1 MTFGAS
7 RPLLESSILSIFIVC
22 VSSLKLLIYPFSET
36 CCAQLTCTKRARET
50 LPRARVH
57 VPATMSAIASLT
69 APVAVKAGKSAAF
82 SRGTRVSQVR
92 AHADSRT
99 PRGLDRTRREN
110 LIRDRARAE
119 ERRPRDRP
127 ERRRP
132 RRSPRVPFTTR
143 PLARRDPD

>member
-1 MTFGAS
+1 M
-7 RPLLESSILSIFIVC
+7 
-22 VSSLKLLIYPFSET
+22 
-36 CCAQLTCTKRARET
+36 RARET

-69 APVAVKAGKSAAF
+69 SPVAVKAGKSAAF

-99 PRGLDRTRREN
+99 TRGLDRTRREN

-119 ERRPRDRP
+119 DRRPRDRP
-127 ERRRP
+127 ERRSSSTSISRFDS
-132 RRSPRVPFTTR
+132 RIRHAK
-143 PLARRDPD
+143 LA

>member
-1 MTFGAS
+1 M
-7 RPLLESSILSIFIVC
+7 
-22 VSSLKLLIYPFSET
+22 
-36 CCAQLTCTKRARET
+36 RARET

-69 APVAVKAGKSAAF
+69 SPVAVKAGKSAAF

-99 PRGLDRTRREN
+99 TRGLDRTRREN

-127 ERRRP
+127 ERR
-132 RRSPRVPFTTR
+132 SSHVHLPFR
-143 PLARRDPD
+143 

>member
-1 MTFGAS
+1 M
-7 RPLLESSILSIFIVC
+7 
-22 VSSLKLLIYPFSET
+22 
-36 CCAQLTCTKRARET
+36 RARET

-99 PRGLDRTRREN
+99 TRGLDRTRREN

-119 ERRPRDRP
+119 DRRPRDR
-127 ERRRP
+127 
-132 RRSPRVPFTTR
+132 RSSHAALLTSISRFDGR
-143 PLARRDPD
+143 LRHAKFA

>member
-1 MTFGAS
+1 M
-7 RPLLESSILSIFIVC
+7 
-22 VSSLKLLIYPFSET
+22 
-36 CCAQLTCTKRARET
+36 RARET

-99 PRGLDRTRREN
+99 TRGLDRTRREN

-119 ERRPRDRP
+119 DRRPRDRP
-127 ERRRP
+127 ERRSSHVHLPFRWP
-132 RRSPRVPFTTR
+132 LTSRVTS
-143 PLARRDPD
+143 RDAS